1 MMMLM
6 RRRHSISG
14 VVVVSFRAFLVAAYR
29 GGGGDFFPACN
40 GVGRSRMTYDGN
52 IIRKKYLLNLVFV
65 VFYSCSFFYA
75 SSLFLHPIVN
85 LSL

>member
-14 VVVVSFRAFLVAAYR
+14 VGVVSFRAFLVAAYR
-29 GGGGDFFPACN
+29 GGGGDLACN

>member
-14 VVVVSFRAFLVAAYR
+14 VVVSFRAFLVAAYR

-40 GVGRSRMTYDGN
+40 GVGRSRMT
-52 IIRKKYLLNLVFV
+52 
-65 VFYSCSFFYA
+65 
-75 SSLFLHPIVN
+75 
-85 LSL
+85 

>member
-1 MMMLM
+1 MMMMLM

-14 VVVVSFRAFLVAAYR
+14 VVVSFRAFLVAAYR

-75 SSLFLHPIVN
+75 SSFFLYPIVN

>member
-6 RRRHSISG
+6 RRRHSIG
-14 VVVVSFRAFLVAAYR
+14 GGVVSFRAFLVAAYR

-75 SSLFLHPIVN
+75 SSFFLYPIVN